1 MTDTNRTPAIEVIRS
16 RRKTLALQIAEDGH
30 LIVRAPLRC
39 PETEIAAFIGKSRR
53 WIETHTEK
61 VIQRNRELE
70 QLPAFSRQDIEDM
83 ARRAVDVIPGR
94 VRYYAEKLGVTYGR
108 ITIRNQ
114 RTKWGSCTSK
124 GNLNFNCLLM
134 AAPPEVLDSV
144 VVHELCHRL
153 HMDHSK
159 AFYAEVRRIFPEYDK
174 WNRWL
179 KDNGA
184 ALIRRMTAGT
194 GKQLTET
201 GSPMI

>member
-1 MTDTNRTPAIEVIRS
+1 MTDLTEIIKNSEIIYS
-16 RRKTLALQIAEDGH
+16 RRKTLALQIADDGH

-39 PETEIAAFIGKSRR
+39 PNKDIISFIEKSEK
-53 WIETHTEK
+53 WVLTHTEK

-70 QLPAFSRQDIEDM
+70 SLQPFTAQDINDM
-83 ARRAVDVIPGR
+83 AQKALVVIPER
-94 VRYYAEKLGVTYGR
+94 VKIYAEKLGVTYGR

-153 HMDHSK
+153 HMNHSK
-159 AFYAEVRRIFPEYDK
+159 DFYAEVYRVFPEYDK
-174 WNRWL
+174 WNKWL
-179 KDNGA
+179 KSNGGL
-184 ALIRRMTAGT
+184 LIKRMTAGAVKNT
-194 GKQLTET
+194 
-201 GSPMI
+201 